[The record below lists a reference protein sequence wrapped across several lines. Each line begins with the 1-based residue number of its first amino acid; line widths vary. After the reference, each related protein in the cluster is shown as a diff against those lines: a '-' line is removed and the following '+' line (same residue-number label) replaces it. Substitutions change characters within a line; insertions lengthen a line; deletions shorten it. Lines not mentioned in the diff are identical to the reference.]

1 MAQNLLENKFR
12 ISWNFQK
19 IENHNFKNV
28 KMKTVVFDFF
38 FKIDH
43 FSVHIMKFF
52 KKSESEQ
59 LENDYF
65 WNYLC
70 STSPIFRQKVVHFF
84 LIFPF
89 LLKKKHFSSQVGIE
103 DRILLK
109 LLTQNSIEWSKFLWQ
124 SNNKNFV
131 IWSLFWFFTSC
142 LFLNLCHFL
151 ARWNIFSSILGW
163 FWASALSQTVRF
175 FAITQLDWLWRNVTL
190 GFWTNWTNGLGL
202 GLDFR
207 LKMFHSGICLLKVSF
222 GQDYQTTYPN
232 ANQSRNNQNFR
243 TVKKLRNCEK
253 TWNEKI
259 NDGSMSSSQGLLNT
273 EQSMFAART
282 QSEHFDSVGWT

>member
-1 MAQNLLENKFR
+1 MY
-12 ISWNFQK
+12 
-19 IENHNFKNV
+19 KNV
-28 KMKTVVFDFF
+28 KMKTTIFDFF
-38 FKIDH
+38 FH
-43 FSVHIMKFF
+43 NWPFFGRNLWNFS
-52 KKSESEQ
+52 Q
-59 LENDYF
+59 G
-65 WNYLC
+65 
-70 STSPIFRQKVVHFF
+70 
-84 LIFPF
+84 
-89 LLKKKHFSSQVGIE
+89 GIK
-103 DRILLK
+103 DRIILLQ

-175 FAITQLDWLWRNVTL
+175 FAIPQLDWLWRNVTL

-259 NDGSMSSSQGLLNT
+259 NDGSMSSSQGFPNSQCSLLTHSPNR
-273 EQSMFAART
+273 ST
-282 QSEHFDSVGWT
+282 QTTLI

>member
-1 MAQNLLENKFR
+1 MEFSKDRKSQ
-12 ISWNFQK
+12 FQK
-19 IENHNFKNV
+19 RKDENCRFWFFFQNWPFFGPYHEIFQQIRIWRTRKWLFL
-28 KMKTVVFDFF
+28 KLFMFDFTNFPAKSGSF
-38 FKIDH
+38 FLN
-43 FSVHIMKFF
+43 F
-52 KKSESEQ
+52 
-59 LENDYF
+59 
-65 WNYLC
+65 
-70 STSPIFRQKVVHFF
+70 PIFIQ
-84 LIFPF
+84 
-89 LLKKKHFSSQVGIE
+89 KKHFSSQVGIE

-259 NDGSMSSSQGLLNT
+259 NDGSMSSSQGLLNS
-273 EQSMFAART
+273 EQSMFAVHR
-282 QSEHFDSVGWT
+282 QSEQIDSDHFHLSWLKVTL